1 MHRWGKGFFCL
12 FVTAVLLISSGCA
25 FASIPEGAEY
35 VPGEALVMFKTG
47 ASSSSASLA
56 AASVNASDHRVFAA
70 LSRTVGKQ
78 VVLVRSPGTATEE
91 LIARLMSMP
100 DVEAA
105 EPNYIRRVFATVP
118 NDTYFGNQWGLYNTG
133 SSGGVRGADVSAPDG
148 WDIHNAAHGKVVA
161 ILDTGADLSHPDLA
175 ANLWTDGSGK
185 SGYDFVNDDVV

>member
-78 VVLVRSPGTATEE
+78 VMLVRSPGTATE
-91 LIARLMSMP
+91 
-100 DVEAA
+100 
-105 EPNYIRRVFATVP
+105 
-118 NDTYFGNQWGLYNTG
+118 
-133 SSGGVRGADVSAPDG
+133 
-148 WDIHNAAHGKVVA
+148 
-161 ILDTGADLSHPDLA
+161 
-175 ANLWTDGSGK
+175 
-185 SGYDFVNDDVV
+185 